1 MQNYQVTLSTD
12 INATLKTYFSKYQP
26 SQIAVLVDENPLEY
40 CYPLVQAVLPEHL
53 LVEINSGELHKN
65 LQTCTYIWEQMTQAH
80 FDRKALLINL
90 GGGVIGDMGGFCAAT
105 YKRGISFI
113 NLPTTLLSQVDA
125 SVGGKLGIDFRG
137 FKNHIGLFQEPEQ
150 VFVYPHFIKTL
161 PAEELRS
168 GFAEVIKH
176 SLIQDAAYWPKVKQ
190 QGLEVS
196 DWSDHIA
203 HSIKIKSLVV
213 DADFKEGGLR
223 KILNYGHTIGHA
235 IESFYLETS
244 RRLLHGEAIAIG
256 MIAENHLSVRHC
268 GMPEEQAKEI
278 NHFLLDI
285 YGYREIDQKDED
297 AIIRLTLQDK
307 KNEGGT
313 VKASLLKQIGEATFD
328 IPITAADIRE
338 SLSYYRGQ
346 KNKPHLEA

>member
-1 MQNYQVTLSTD
+1 MPAENVTLTQNL
-12 INATLKTYFSKYQP
+12 IATLKDYFTNHKP
-26 SQIAVLVDENPLEY
+26 SQIAVLVDENTLEH
-40 CYPLVQAVLPEHL
+40 CYPLVREVFPAHQLI
-53 LVEINSGELHKN
+53 EIQSGELNKN
-65 LQTCTYIWEQMTQAH
+65 LETCSHIWEQMTTAH

-137 FKNHIGLFQEPEQ
+137 YKNHIGLFQEPEE
-150 VFVYPHFIKTL
+150 VIVYPHFIKTL
-161 PAEELRS
+161 PTEELRS

-176 SLIQDAAYWPKVKQ
+176 SLIQDAAYWPEVRR

-196 DWSDHIA
+196 DWSAHID
-203 HSIKIKSLVV
+203 HSIKIKSRVV

-235 IESFYLETS
+235 VESFYLETD

-256 MIAENHLSVRHC
+256 MVAESLLSVKYC
-268 GMPEEQAKEI
+268 DMPEEQAVEVS
-278 NHFLLDI
+278 HFLLDT
-285 YGYREIDQKDED
+285 YGYHEIDEQDEE
-297 AIIRLTLQDK
+297 AIVQLTLQDK

-313 VKASLLKQIGEATFD
+313 VKASLLRQIGEATYD
-328 IPITAADIRE
+328 IPITAADVRE
-338 SLSYYRGQ
+338 GLSFYRQQ
-346 KNKPHLEA
+346 KNKPHREA